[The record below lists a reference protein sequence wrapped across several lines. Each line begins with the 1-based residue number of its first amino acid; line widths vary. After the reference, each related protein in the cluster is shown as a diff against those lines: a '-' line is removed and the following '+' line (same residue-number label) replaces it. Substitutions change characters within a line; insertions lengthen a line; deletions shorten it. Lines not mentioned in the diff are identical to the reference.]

1 MYDMIIERDG
11 LRSED
16 AANLKAAF
24 GASGALC
31 RPGSV
36 RLEALSRS
44 SADFLRAGIGDVPPA
59 EVLPVPS
66 GLSVADIRLMAFD
79 MESTLI
85 ENECLDDLTELA
97 GSGNLG
103 RELTRHG
110 LSGDIG
116 LGFADSLAARV
127 RLLEGAPASLVDN
140 VLERIRLT
148 AGAEDLMSF
157 CRDNGILT
165 YIITSSFTPIAAH
178 VADRLGMTG
187 FVANELEIR
196 DGKITGLVTGPAGG
210 RLLDAAGKRRTLEI
224 LCAAHGV
231 RMKET
236 LTCGYGMNDVDMVK
250 AAHIGVAFHGT
261 PALAQTAD
269 LRIRRG
275 GLDTVKRLFIEGWD
289 DAARL

>member
-1 MYDMIIERDG
+1 M
-11 LRSED
+11 
-16 AANLKAAF
+16 
-24 GASGALC
+24 
-31 RPGSV
+31 
-36 RLEALSRS
+36 
-44 SADFLRAGIGDVPPA
+44 
-59 EVLPVPS
+59 
-66 GLSVADIRLMAFD
+66 
-79 MESTLI
+79 
-85 ENECLDDLTELA
+85 
-97 GSGNLG
+97 
-103 RELTRHG
+103 
-110 LSGDIG
+110 
-116 LGFADSLAARV
+116 
-127 RLLEGAPASLVDN
+127 
-140 VLERIRLT
+140 LERIRLT

-196 DGKITGLVTGPAGG
+196 DAKITGLVTGPAGG

-236 LTCGYGMNDVDMVK
+236 LTCGYGMNAVDMVK
-250 AAHIGVAFHGT
+250 AAHIGVGLHGT
-261 PALAQTAD
+261 PALGQAAD

>member
-11 LRSED
+11 LCEED
-16 AANLKAAF
+16 AVNLKAAF
-24 GASGALC
+24 GASGAFF
-31 RPGSV
+31 RPGAL
-36 RLEALSRS
+36 RLEGLSRS
-44 SADFLRAGIGDVPPA
+44 AAEFLRAGIGDVPPA

-85 ENECLDDLTELA
+85 ENECLDVMTALA
-97 GSGNLG
+97 GAGNLG
-103 RELTRHG
+103 RELTLHG
-110 LSGDIG
+110 LSGDTG

-127 RLLEGAPASLVDN
+127 RLLADSPDSLIGD
-140 VLERIRLT
+140 VLARVRLT
-148 AGAEDLMSF
+148 PGAQDLMNF

-196 DGKITGLVTGPAGG
+196 DAKITGLVTGPAGG

-236 LTCGYGMNDVDMVK
+236 LTCGYGTNDVAMVK